1 MNTGRYT
8 LQELAERADMTLDEV
23 YALIDAGV
31 LEPTP
36 DKTVPTSAL
45 NRVRLAHGLTQNIG
59 LQDLARAI
67 EAGSL
72 HFRFVDALFV
82 NPVPIEPTTYGEMA
96 EKLGLEFGDLA
107 QLYSTWELPAPSPEQ
122 RLRKDDVQMLDALGL
137 LRSQGVDVPSFL
149 GGTRFFGENMRRL
162 AESQV
167 RSFMSEVVE
176 PTLASGTPILE
187 VLERAAPMSG
197 AIQPAGEE
205 LVGWLHWRHFEA
217 AVVHETV
224 QLLETLMERA
234 GFAPARPAH
243 PPAISFLDVG
253 GYTRLP
259 EEGPDEKAADLA
271 AGLTRVV
278 WNSSYA
284 RGGRPVKFLGEGV
297 MFHFP
302 DPRQAVLSA
311 LDIIDELDRSDMPA
325 ARVGINAGPVVF
337 RDGDYFGRTV
347 NLASKITEYARPREV
362 LVSQDV
368 VRETEDGIRFEPVGN
383 IALRGLLEPVPL
395 FRARVGS

>member
-1 MNTGRYT
+1 VNTGRYT
-8 LQELAERADMTLDEV
+8 LQELAERADMTLDDV

-36 DKTVPTSAL
+36 DKTVPTTAL
-45 NRVRLAHGLTQNIG
+45 NRVRLAHGLTQNID
-59 LQDLARAI
+59 LKDLAQAI

-82 NPVPIEPTTYGEMA
+82 NPVPIESTTYGEMA

-122 RLRKDDVQMLDALGL
+122 RLRKDDVQMLDALGV

-162 AESQV
+162 AEAQV
-167 RSFMSEVVE
+167 RSFVSEMIE

-197 AIQPAGEE
+197 ALQPAGEE

-224 QLLETLMERA
+224 QLLETLLEQA
-234 GFAPARPAH
+234 GFASPRPAH
-243 PPAISFLDVG
+243 PPAIAFLDIG

-259 EEGPDEKAADLA
+259 EEGPEEEAADTLA
-271 AGLTRVV
+271 ELTRVV

-302 DPRQAVLSA
+302 EPRQAVLSA
-311 LDIIDELDRSDMPA
+311 LDIIEELDRSDMPA

-362 LVSQDV
+362 LVSEEV
-368 VRETEDGIRFEPVGN
+368 VHETEDGIRFEPIGN
-383 IALRGLLEPVPL
+383 IALKGLLEPVPL
-395 FRARVGS
+395 FRARTAS